1 MRWGV
6 RSEAAK
12 DEQVPDSCWGQM
24 GSSQLLLQELEAPKG
39 LVQID

>member
-1 MRWGV
+1 M

-12 DEQVPDSCWGQM
+12 DEQVPNSCRGQM
-24 GSSQLLLQELEAPKG
+24 GSSQLLLQEFKAPKA